1 MASYQ
6 QANEYQTYAL
16 RPYELPYDAIM
27 KTVLNKNE
35 FWRQGAERLK
45 NAYQNAAGL
54 SLSLDGNRQ
63 SLKGFMDQAG
73 QEVTKAAKSDLS
85 DPDNVTSSLKIFDPI
100 YSTDTEFS
108 KNIMGDHAITSRA
121 KEIQG
126 KYEQLKTA
134 NGGKGYSNVNQ
145 QYSLDAYGE
154 FIKGN
159 DPKSW
164 QTHLNNLKD
173 TIPYYDYKP
182 ELDKAMSNCKST
194 TSTPYTD
201 GMYTG
206 TNTHT
211 GIDKGCLAA
220 SLSPNAER
228 QMQIEGFVKYGKNYE
243 ALRDQYLPVLISD
256 RDQLAKERARLGA
269 KLANSMMSKDDSDR
283 IHQTLDSYKDRM
295 DNLDRSLEK
304 IHSGDLSDIKNNY
317 ETIAGSVM
325 KGQKLDA
332 ISRVFADKT
341 TRVGDDIQ
349 KMWATFRQQKELLT
363 QKELYDAA
371 SQTRDE
377 DFKLLLKGKKRG
389 ANGIEDIPQVYIPV
403 AGPIDEAAS
412 GMKEHDI
419 KLADK
424 VTQLKNN
431 DKYLLDAFKNDPRL
445 QKAVTNGAK
454 PGTPEFDG
462 LIQGLMSDYLNTANN
477 SPIRLGLD
485 KRNKLLWDKKVLD
498 MEQAIIES
506 TPASKAAKSDIQ
518 STIDKITT
526 GADTPIVNYN
536 SGIASNIHLTAQNM
550 RDLIQRGRSGDMELT
565 YYDAPITS
573 YGNSISGYH
582 TTGGGKVRA
591 LKIGNEYYD
600 IGNTVLRKYDLNAQD
615 KLGDYTNVLNKQYQQ
630 HYVAQHP
637 FLDLSNMNSDS
648 PKEIAPLR
656 RRIGEALAS
665 VASIDPEDATKSVG
679 LVGTRF
685 DGSVVVT
692 MKPKKEGSSFKDY
705 TDKEL
710 REAFGSLGII
720 DIKKVDGT
728 KNQYILNNINEYDR
742 RGQISQI
749 QQIQDFADNIT
760 KLKQQGGDVQPYT
773 PMPDYKGVQLVART
787 DPDGSVL
794 FQMTDPKTG
803 FRSFSSSAAELVKQL
818 DTITKDR

>member
-206 TNTHT
+206 INTHT

-371 SQTRDE
+371 SQESDQQ
-377 DFKLLLKGKKRG
+377 FKLLLKGAAKG
-389 ANGIEDIPQVYIPV
+389 QPDPQAYIPT
-403 AGPIDEAAS
+403 AGPTNEVIS
-412 GMKEHDI
+412 GIKEHDA

-424 VTQLKNN
+424 VAQLKVN
-431 DKYLLDAFKNDPRL
+431 DQYLLDAFKTDPRL

-462 LIQGLMSDYLNTANN
+462 LIQGLMSDYLNTAGN

-485 KRNKLLWDKKVLD
+485 KRNALLWEKKSLD

-506 TPASKAAKSDIQ
+506 TAASKSARADVASFVNTVNKPIDIKTPTG
-518 STIDKITT
+518 TISLQPQQI
-526 GADTPIVNYN
+526 
-536 SGIASNIHLTAQNM
+536 
-550 RDLIQRGRSGDMELT
+550 RDLLTKNQSGNIKLT
-565 YYDAPITS
+565 WRNSTFQGN
-573 YGNSISGYH
+573 YGQVVPTDINGNK
-582 TTGGGKVRA
+582 TGIIREHVLEINGQQIPV
-591 LKIGNEYYD
+591 
-600 IGNTVLRKYDLNAQD
+600 GNTPLQPYLVQTES

-637 FLDLSNMNSDS
+637 FLDLSSLNSDT
-648 PKEIAPLR
+648 PGKEINSLR
-656 RRIGEALAS
+656 RRIAGALGS
-665 VASIDPEDATKSVG
+665 VANIKSTDAAESVQ

-685 DGSVVVT
+685 DGSVVVNIT
-692 MKPKKEGSSFKDY
+692 GKKQGEKYTDW

-710 REAFGSLGII
+710 REGFGSIGIT
-720 DIKKVDGT
+720 DVKKVDGT

-749 QQIQDFADNIT
+749 QQIQDFAENIT

-787 DPDGSVL
+787 DPNGSVL